1 MNIRISSPDTPTSNS
16 PPGRTTVTILTAIAV
31 LAVLYFARDVLVPI
45 ALAIVLSLALA
56 PVVRWLRRA
65 GFGHTSSVISAVT
78 VVMCV
83 LGAVAIVI
91 VSQLGR
97 AASSLPQYEKTIEL
111 KVQGLEQLTHGR
123 ITVLT
128 GEAERELR
136 LLSNAPAAPTEQISP
151 GDARA
156 SQPAAGLTQSAP
168 DAVPIPVQVLPPPRT
183 AWGVIQ
189 TVAASVWVPLETA
202 GIVLVVLLFV
212 LLEHEALRDRLI
224 KVVGSADLRL
234 TTLALN
240 DAGVRL
246 SRFFATQF
254 LINSAVG
261 ALIGLGLAAI
271 GIPHA
276 LVWGAL
282 TFVLRFIPYVGI
294 WIAALL
300 ATLLAAAIV
309 PGWTL
314 AALTLAMFVILDLI
328 AGQVV
333 EPHLYGHTTG
343 LSPLSVV
350 IAAIFWSWLWGPI
363 GLVIS
368 TPLTVCLV
376 VAGRYTPALSLL
388 NVLLGDAPA
397 LTMPQRFYQRALSGD
412 SQEVI
417 SSARLY
423 LRRSTLA
430 SYCDLVLVPALQ
442 LAGLDFDAGLISE
455 DQASKIRRTV
465 MNLIVSLDTGPVKR
479 RRRHMKPSLLE
490 ETNIGRALRNE
501 REARDGRWQGPLSV
515 PPGTVVLSVALASTN
530 DELAAELLVRILRA
544 HGIDARSVLSTDL
557 DKPAP
562 PGASPASVSTC
573 FLVSTNFEDSRP
585 TFAHT
590 VAAIRNRFSESV
602 LVTLFFPAVLPPTRA
617 DDSFK
622 ADDNSPNVA
631 AVIDREA
638 HSYVESLQIS
648 LEIRTLKQIITSS
661 TNAGLPRK

>member
-1 MNIRISSPDTPTSNS
+1 MNIRISSPDTPTSKS

-78 VVMCV
+78 VAMCV

-97 AASSLPQYEKTIEL
+97 AASSLPHYEKTIEL
-111 KVQGLEQLTHGR
+111 KVQGLEQLTHGS
-123 ITVLT
+123 ISVLT

-136 LLSNAPAAPTEQISP
+136 RLSNEPAAATDETTP

-156 SQPAAGLTQSAP
+156 SQPGAGLTQAAP
-168 DAVPIPVQVLPPPRT
+168 SDAAPIPVQVLPPPRT

-189 TVAASVWVPLETA
+189 TIAASVWVPLQTA

-254 LINSAVG
+254 LINIAVG

-271 GIPHA
+271 GVPHA
-276 LVWGAL
+276 LVWGTL

-376 VAGRYTPALSLL
+376 VAGRYTPALYLL
-388 NVLLGDAPA
+388 DVLLGDAPA

-442 LAGLDFDAGLISE
+442 LAGWDFDAGLISQ

-465 MNLIVSLDTGPVKR
+465 MNLIISLDTGPVKR

-501 REARDGRWQGPLSV
+501 REAREGRWQGPLAV
-515 PPGTVVLSVALASTN
+515 PPGSVVLGVALASVN

-544 HGIDARSVLSTDL
+544 HGMDARSVLSTDL
-557 DKPAP
+557 DAPAP

-573 FLVSTNFEDSRP
+573 FLVSTNFDESRS

-590 VAAIRNRFSESV
+590 VAVIRNRFPESV
-602 LVTLFFPAVLPPTRA
+602 LVTLFFPAVLPTMRA
-617 DDSFK
+617 DEPLT
-622 ADDNSPNVA
+622 ADDKSPIAA

-648 LEIRTLKQIITSS
+648 LEIRTLKEEMTSS
-661 TNAGLPRK
+661 ASTGV